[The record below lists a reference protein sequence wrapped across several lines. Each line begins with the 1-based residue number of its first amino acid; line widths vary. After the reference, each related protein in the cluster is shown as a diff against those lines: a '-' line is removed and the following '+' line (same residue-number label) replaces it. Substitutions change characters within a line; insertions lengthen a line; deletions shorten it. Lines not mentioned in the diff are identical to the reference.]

1 MKAVVL
7 VGFGGVDQLEIREVP
22 EPTTGPGEVKVR
34 VVATSINPVD
44 WKLRQGQ
51 KRPGV
56 NFTVPAILGRDA
68 AGEVVEVGAGV
79 TRLRVGARVA
89 GLVWG
94 GYAELIVA
102 KEEAWAE
109 VPESM
114 DLVDAAA
121 FPLVTLTGSE
131 LVEEGARPRAGD
143 TILITGAVGNVGR
156 SAVYTAKAQ
165 GARVWA
171 GVRSSQTNTAASL
184 GVEGIVAI
192 DEDHAADQIPEL
204 DALADTV
211 GGASTEALLD
221 KVRRGGSIGSVVDD
235 PAGARERG
243 LEVRHVGAHPK
254 PDRLAALL
262 RAIADGSL
270 VVPIARRFPL
280 SQIREAQQAAEKG
293 AGGKVVVEM

>member
-1 MKAVVL
+1 MKAAVL
-7 VGFGGVDQLEIREVP
+7 IGFGGVDQLVIRELP
-22 EPTTGPGEVKVR
+22 EPKAGQGEVKVR

-56 NFTVPAILGRDA
+56 TFTVPAVLGRDA
-68 AGEVVEVGAGV
+68 SGEVVEVGPGV

-94 GYAELIVA
+94 GYAESIVA

-131 LVEEGARPRAGD
+131 LIEEGARPRAGD
-143 TILITGAVGNVGR
+143 TILITGAVGSVGR
-156 SAVYTAKAQ
+156 AAVYTARAQ
-165 GARVWA
+165 GASVWA
-171 GVRSSQTNTAASL
+171 GVRSSQKAAAASL
-184 GVEGIVAI
+184 GVEGVVAL
-192 DEDHAADQIPEL
+192 DADHFAEQLPEL

-211 GGASTEALLD
+211 GGVTTQVLLD
-221 KVRRGGSIGSVVDD
+221 RVKRGGSIGSVVDD
-235 PAGARERG
+235 PPGARERG

-254 PDRLAALL
+254 PDRLATLL
-262 RAIADGSL
+262 GAIADGSL
-270 VVPIARRFPL
+270 VIPIAKRFSL
-280 SQIREAQQAAEKG
+280 SQIREAQAAAEQG
-293 AGGKVVVEM
+293 LGGKVVVQM